1 MRTRNFHLNIEQ
13 FTDNEVVIR
22 LRAYV
27 RHRFGHGPLPVKGRA
42 ERDREYACIVARAK
56 TGRTWP
62 RTR

>member
-1 MRTRNFHLNIEQ
+1 MRTRNFQLNIEQ
-13 FTDNEVVIR
+13 FTDSEVVIR

-27 RHRFGHGPLPVKGRA
+27 RHRFGKAPLPVKGRA
-42 ERDREYACIVARAK
+42 QRDREYACIVARAK